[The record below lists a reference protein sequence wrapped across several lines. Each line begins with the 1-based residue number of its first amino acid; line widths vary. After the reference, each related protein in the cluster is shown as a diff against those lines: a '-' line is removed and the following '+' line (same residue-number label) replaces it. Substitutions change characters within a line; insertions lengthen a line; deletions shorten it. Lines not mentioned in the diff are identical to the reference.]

1 MEIFQPLSPGMLANP
16 YPIYRQLQVEDPV
29 HWHEQL
35 NAWIVTRHADCVR
48 ILGDPQTFIND
59 YRKLGEEAPEDI
71 LGLQTLDAPEHTVV
85 RHILLDAIRAV
96 DIQTWVKE
104 CCALADGILGEVS
117 LERFDFVKEFN
128 EPLALRSMCVFFGIP
143 DYGDEAKFHTA
154 QRDLVLSMD
163 FGLEPARLQPGIEG
177 RRYCTSVLAPYAAR
191 PPETGLLSHV
201 DFAAAAGPLHSYV
214 LNALRQIFVAGFLSS
229 SSTLS
234 CITRTLLEHR
244 LLEGDEPLK
253 VTADVYSELVRH
265 SGAVQ
270 VDTRGCAETVTL
282 RGKTVRRGVEV
293 LLVPAAANR
302 DPAAFPDPGELI
314 FTRDSNPHIGFGR
327 GAHACIG
334 AHLAQSLHLAVL
346 AQLAER
352 YRISLMEPPVQRPT
366 GTLRGLNQM
375 MISARP
381 R

>member
-1 MEIFQPLSPGMLANP
+1 MEIFQPISPSMLANP
-16 YPIYRQLQVEDPV
+16 YPVYRQLQVEDPV

-35 NAWIVTRHADCVR
+35 NAWIVTRHADCIR

-71 LGLQTLDAPEHTVV
+71 LGLQTLDAPEHTAV
-85 RHILLDAIRAV
+85 RHILLDAIRAI
-96 DIQTWVKE
+96 DIPMWVKE
-104 CCALADGILGEVS
+104 CCTLAEGILSEVN

-128 EPLALRSMCVFFGIP
+128 EPLALASMCQFFGIP
-143 DYGDEAKFHTA
+143 DFGDEAKFHAA

-177 RRYCTSVLAPYAAR
+177 RRYCTGVLAPWSVQ
-191 PPETGLLSHV
+191 PPETGLLSRV
-201 DFAAAAGPLHSYV
+201 DFASTGPLRSYV

-234 CITRTLLEHR
+234 CVSRTLVERH
-244 LLEGDEPLK
+244 LLDGEEPLK
-253 VTADVYSELVRH
+253 VTADVYNELVRH

-270 VDTRGCAETVTL
+270 VDTRGCAETVML
-282 RGKTVRRGVEV
+282 GGKKVRRGVEV

-302 DPAAFPDPGELI
+302 DPAAFSTPEDLI
-314 FTRDSNPHIGFGR
+314 LNRESNPHIAFGR
-327 GAHACIG
+327 GVHSCIG
-334 AHLAQSLHLAVL
+334 AHLALSLHLAVL
-346 AQLAER
+346 SQLAER
-352 YRISLMEPPVQRPT
+352 YRVSLLEPPVQRPT

-375 MISARP
+375 MVSARP